1 MGGGEDETV
10 VAGDDKSIEGPE
22 EELSCCVALEEVCD
36 ETAVTAWGGSRLGLL
51 SSRSWVIAV

>member
-10 VAGDDKSIEGPE
+10 VAGDDKITEGPE

-36 ETAVTAWGGSRLGLL
+36 ETAVIAWGGSR
-51 SSRSWVIAV
+51 